1 MSEIKIRDLYTG
13 KPDAKDEINFEGL
26 EEFIKTFVVADHFQ
40 LDSLLYGNNCFI
52 TGFKGTGK
60 TALLFYLDNKLKD
73 EDPITCTSFIF
84 FKEEF
89 TDAKRD
95 ELQAISNRF
104 LSSISVEPGAL
115 LNIREFEYIW
125 RWLIFKRIV
134 SDNEDN
140 HRNLFVD
147 DEFWGEFER
156 KVNQIKAPLN
166 KKKSIIPSKIKI
178 AVPYKDPATLT
189 ELSPEVEV
197 DLGNNKGAPYQSF
210 MLLIDEAEA
219 ALAKVNRTDI
229 PYYIF
234 IDELEAYYGNRQIFE
249 RDLALIR
256 DLIFTVKRFNTS
268 LSEIKEELRALYD
281 PTEIETIIN
290 CFMGYKTAFSVSQL
304 KKRISTYY
312 AGTVIDTHFNQVIED
327 LYRLGFL
334 GNFMPISKIY
344 RWQHKGDE
352 RVILAD
358 EWRLFVH
365 YALHGALSLG
375 ARLNFGLTR
384 GEQPE
389 TGDVVNAVVQKV
401 IRSFALVEFTHNG
414 ESYLGQIHISEFTK
428 LGYGYIGNLSEIVHI
443 DDEYRTALLDY
454 HEKYERWNLQIIP
467 QELE

>member
-1 MSEIKIRDLYTG
+1 MFQIVGGLCTNFANFAQLGLSNIGGVFLYKVFSQAVFNSLSKAYSE
-13 KPDAKDEINFEGL
+13 E
-26 EEFIKTFVVADHFQ
+26 
-40 LDSLLYGNNCFI
+40 
-52 TGFKGTGK
+52 
-60 TALLFYLDNKLKD
+60 
-73 EDPITCTSFIF
+73 
-84 FKEEF
+84 
-89 TDAKRD
+89 
-95 ELQAISNRF
+95 
-104 LSSISVEPGAL
+104 
-115 LNIREFEYIW
+115 
-125 RWLIFKRIV
+125 
-134 SDNEDN
+134 
-140 HRNLFVD
+140 
-147 DEFWGEFER
+147 
-156 KVNQIKAPLN
+156 
-166 KKKSIIPSKIKI
+166 
-178 AVPYKDPATLT
+178 
-189 ELSPEVEV
+189 
-197 DLGNNKGAPYQSF
+197 
-210 MLLIDEAEA
+210 
-219 ALAKVNRTDI
+219 
-229 PYYIF
+229 
-234 IDELEAYYGNRQIFE
+234 
-249 RDLALIR
+249 
-256 DLIFTVKRFNTS
+256 S

-281 PTEIETIIN
+281 PAEIETIIN

-352 RVILAD
+352 RVILAN

-389 TGDVVNAVVQKV
+389 TGDVVNAVVQTV

-428 LGYGYIGNLSEIVHI
+428 LGYGYIRNLSEIVHI

>member
-1 MSEIKIRDLYTG
+1 MVRLLSTAKNALQNNSKVFSQAVFNSLSKAYSE
-13 KPDAKDEINFEGL
+13 E
-26 EEFIKTFVVADHFQ
+26 
-40 LDSLLYGNNCFI
+40 
-52 TGFKGTGK
+52 
-60 TALLFYLDNKLKD
+60 
-73 EDPITCTSFIF
+73 
-84 FKEEF
+84 
-89 TDAKRD
+89 
-95 ELQAISNRF
+95 
-104 LSSISVEPGAL
+104 
-115 LNIREFEYIW
+115 
-125 RWLIFKRIV
+125 
-134 SDNEDN
+134 
-140 HRNLFVD
+140 
-147 DEFWGEFER
+147 
-156 KVNQIKAPLN
+156 
-166 KKKSIIPSKIKI
+166 
-178 AVPYKDPATLT
+178 
-189 ELSPEVEV
+189 
-197 DLGNNKGAPYQSF
+197 
-210 MLLIDEAEA
+210 
-219 ALAKVNRTDI
+219 
-229 PYYIF
+229 
-234 IDELEAYYGNRQIFE
+234 
-249 RDLALIR
+249 
-256 DLIFTVKRFNTS
+256 S